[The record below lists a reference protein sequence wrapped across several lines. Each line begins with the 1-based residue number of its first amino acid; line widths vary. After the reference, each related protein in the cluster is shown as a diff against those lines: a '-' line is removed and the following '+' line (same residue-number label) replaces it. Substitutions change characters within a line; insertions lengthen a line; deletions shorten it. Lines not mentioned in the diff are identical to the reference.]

1 MGYLLDDIRD
11 KIVDMLS
18 GSPYDVM
25 ILALVSGG
33 FLIFVDLVVDFFV
46 FFPSRGLV
54 YVLNVNLAWISLWH
68 SLLIVV
74 SFLVFGYA
82 FIVYRD
88 TLRAE
93 QDSVDGYISGTIEAL
108 DALRYNL
115 YSMRMAIH
123 SSNSTDVSYEEA
135 VDSVEE
141 GLSISINLIDAYL
154 EEYS

>member
-1 MGYLLDDIRD
+1 M
-11 KIVDMLS
+11 DMLS

-25 ILALVSGG
+25 MLALVSSG
-33 FLIFVDLVVDFFV
+33 LVILVDFLVDYFV
-46 FFPSRGLV
+46 FYPGRSLV
-54 YVLNVNLAWISLWH
+54 YVLNVNLAWVSLWH
-68 SLLIVV
+68 SL
-74 SFLVFGYA
+74 SFVICFLAFGYA

-88 TLRAE
+88 EARAE

-123 SSNSTDVSYEEA
+123 SSNSTDMSYEEA

-141 GLSISINLIDAYL
+141 GLSVSIDLIDAYL
-154 EEYS
+154 EEHG